1 MLHECCT
8 ILQDLRVKCISK
20 DKTYVDVEESYKL
33 EPISHGGAD
42 VIIKIS

>member
-8 ILQDLRVKCISK
+8 ILQDLRVKSVSK
-20 DKTYVDVEESYKL
+20 VKRDVDVDESYKL

>member
-8 ILQDLRVKCISK
+8 ILQDLRVKRISR
-20 DKTYVDVEESYKL
+20 DKEYVDVDESYKF